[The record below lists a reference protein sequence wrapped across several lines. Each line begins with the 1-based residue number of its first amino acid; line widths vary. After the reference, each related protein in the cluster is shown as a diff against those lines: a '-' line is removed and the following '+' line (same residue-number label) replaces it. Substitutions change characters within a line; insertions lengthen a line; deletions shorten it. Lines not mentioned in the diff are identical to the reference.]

1 MHKLINS
8 YQVYVRN
15 SGIQEELS
23 LRIGFGG
30 GGMEQG
36 MAFCYIPSSTT
47 WLLKSCMCNTL
58 LEIEIRLTVNGCP
71 SRKKISLEI
80 LKAESHAK

>member
-1 MHKLINS
+1 
-8 YQVYVRN
+8 
-15 SGIQEELS
+15 
-23 LRIGFGG
+23 
-30 GGMEQG
+30 